1 MTALLEI
8 ADLNAY
14 YGSSHVLQNVSLEV
28 GTDEVVALLGRNGV
42 GKTTLIHTI
51 MGMVPRSDG
60 TVVFDGVDLTGRP
73 THAAAQAGLG
83 LVPQG
88 RRVWAPLTVEEN
100 LRIAARGQG
109 EWDVPRVYEL
119 LPRLHERRRNRGN
132 QLSGGEQQ
140 MLSIGRALLGNPKL
154 LLLDEPFEGLAPL
167 IIERILEVLDGL
179 VRLGMPVLIV
189 EENLSVVVR
198 LAQRVIIMDRG
209 QVVHR
214 ATLEEFRG
222 QRALAHELLGVG

>member
-1 MTALLEI
+1 MTVLLEVT
-8 ADLNAY
+8 DLNAY
-14 YGSSHVLQNVSLEV
+14 YGSSHVLQDVSLEV
-28 GTDEVVALLGRNGV
+28 GREEVVALLGRNGV

-51 MGMVPRSDG
+51 MGMLPRARG
-60 TVVFDGVDLTGRP
+60 QVVFDGVDLTKKP
-73 THAAAQAGLG
+73 TYVAARAGLG

-100 LRIAARGQG
+100 LRIAAKGDG
-109 EWDVPRVYEL
+109 AWDVTRIYEL
-119 LPRLHERRRNRGN
+119 LPRLRARRHNRGD

-140 MLSIGRALLGNPKL
+140 MLAIGRALLGNPKL

-167 IIERILEVLDGL
+167 IIERILEVLESL
-179 VRLGMPVLIV
+179 VALGMPVLIV

-198 LAQRVIIMDRG
+198 MAQRILIMDRG
-209 QVVHR
+209 QIVYR
-214 ATLEEFRG
+214 STIEEFRG